1 MVYKY
6 INTCNT
12 LFRDIKYTLNLQT
25 PQAANVGGKIRLG
38 HSILASVTQ
47 IIGVTVRHIAGD
59 CLSSQRAPNNRVARV
74 INQFYTR
81 PPLKLNLIF
90 IYHNFRPTT
99 VITRSLHVTGLP
111 KACGMIN

>member
-1 MVYKY
+1 M
-6 INTCNT
+6 
-12 LFRDIKYTLNLQT
+12 
-25 PQAANVGGKIRLG
+25 GGKIRLG

-74 INQFYTR
+74 INQFYSTR
-81 PPLKLNLIF
+81 PPLKLNSIF

-111 KACGMIN
+111 KACGMINY